1 MRVALGEKR
10 KESLNLMKLL
20 KLFFSTV
27 VVYKAYMFVLFFERI
42 KREIFLKKFE
52 IVLNLI
58 IF

>member
-1 MRVALGEKR
+1 MHVALGEKR

-42 KREIFLKKFE
+42 EREIFLKE
-52 IVLNLI
+52 I
-58 IF
+58 